1 MTSLQM
7 PPFKHGLLEHSSVFS
22 KTWKKIILNSYFSTS
37 SIIASVLDWR
47 AIFTVASCALISICA
62 FAIKW
67 IYTIL
72 TYSVHT
78 RVAITLVNINWNI
91 SIKLIFV
98 KSLMVIFANLWNKRI
113 VLYTNLWTSI
123 IHYLHKFAKRDNW
136 GFYKFVHL

>member
-7 PPFKHGLLEHSSVFS
+7 PLFKHGLLEHSSVFS

-78 RVAITLVNINWNI
+78 RVAITLVNITWNI
-91 SIKLIFV
+91 SIKLKHMKNLIA
-98 KSLMVIFANLWNKRI
+98 IFANLWNKRI
-113 VLYTNLWTSI
+113 AHYINLWILILYTNLQSLINVVFTNLCI
-123 IHYLHKFAKRDNW
+123 L
-136 GFYKFVHL
+136 